1 MGSGKERDKRCLSG
15 SHRSKR
21 IPSAEI
27 PVRVLAKYTDEG
39 AVRTV
44 TTVCSASRPLPP
56 CWPRSV
62 SSSLVV
68 LHASDNSPV
77 SVSAPASSPALNR
90 QTVVPV
96 TGSSGLT
103 GPRPSSWAAPS
114 FQLLGTKASATS
126 LTRLLTTCSKFR
138 WPFLRDGAP
147 TSPRLTAP
155 AAATSW
161 GMTAGASPPIPLL
174 CCCPSQHSSHS
185 DPARALRASTSLPCS
200 QPSVGLPSHS
210 EEPSPAEARRAG
222 DRQAIRA
229 CALRSLCSGSTG
241 PRLLPLQP
249 RSCSRAAALA
259 APSSWNPHP
268 RRGHDSLPLAST

>member
-1 MGSGKERDKRCLSG
+1 MLTSFRLLQPCCLTCLRQLPNLGLSL
-15 SHRSKR
+15 SQLPCTQLTDSCARHRQLR
-21 IPSAEI
+21 VNGATAEL
-27 PVRVLAKYTDEG
+27 LA
-39 AVRTV
+39 
-44 TTVCSASRPLPP
+44 PM
-56 CWPRSV
+56 
-62 SSSLVV
+62 
-68 LHASDNSPV
+68 
-77 SVSAPASSPALNR
+77 
-90 QTVVPV
+90 
-96 TGSSGLT
+96 
-103 GPRPSSWAAPS
+103 AAPS
-114 FQLLGTKASATS
+114 PSRAAPFFQLLGTKASATS

-174 CCCPSQHSSHS
+174 CCPSQHSSHS

-229 CALRSLCSGSTG
+229 CALRPLCSGSTG

-249 RSCSRAAALA
+249 QLFQGRCSGRSLLLEPPPQAGA
-259 APSSWNPHP
+259 
-268 RRGHDSLPLAST
+268 

>member
-1 MGSGKERDKRCLSG
+1 MLTSFRLLQPCCLTCL
-15 SHRSKR
+15 RQL
-21 IPSAEI
+21 PS
-27 PVRVLAKYTDEG
+27 L
-39 AVRTV
+39 
-44 TTVCSASRPLPP
+44 
-56 CWPRSV
+56 
-62 SSSLVV
+62 
-68 LHASDNSPV
+68 
-77 SVSAPASSPALNR
+77 
-90 QTVVPV
+90 
-96 TGSSGLT
+96 GL
-103 GPRPSSWAAPS
+103 RPSQLPCTRLTDSCARHRQLRVNGATAELLAPMAAPSPSRAAPS

-229 CALRSLCSGSTG
+229 CALRSLSSGSTG

-259 APSSWNPHP
+259 APSSWNPTPGGGMTCSLWPVLKRHLRGEAPRAPCGHAPQQSPCHP
-268 RRGHDSLPLAST
+268 FPPFSGALPPSPQGP

>member
-1 MGSGKERDKRCLSG
+1 MLTSFRLLQPCCLTCL
-15 SHRSKR
+15 RQ
-21 IPSAEI
+21 
-27 PVRVLAKYTDEG
+27 
-39 AVRTV
+39 
-44 TTVCSASRPLPP
+44 LPN
-56 CWPRSV
+56 
-62 SSSLVV
+62 L
-68 LHASDNSPV
+68 
-77 SVSAPASSPALNR
+77 
-90 QTVVPV
+90 
-96 TGSSGLT
+96 GL
-103 GPRPSSWAAPS
+103 RPSQLPCTQLTDSCARHRQLRVNGATAELLAPMAAPSPSRAAPS